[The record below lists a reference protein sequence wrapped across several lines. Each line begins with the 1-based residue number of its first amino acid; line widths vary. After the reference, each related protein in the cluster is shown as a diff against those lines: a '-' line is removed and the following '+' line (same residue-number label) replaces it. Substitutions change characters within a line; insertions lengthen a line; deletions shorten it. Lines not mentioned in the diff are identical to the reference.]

1 MRISSLRI
9 LLLALALVVQ
19 TVAGGVSIAQA
30 ETGATTQIAA
40 HHCENMSAPDDG
52 APDDHAR
59 PRGMCQHCL
68 LCAVPHV
75 GIESRAAF
83 VFATR
88 SVATIGFSTP
98 AATTVQVRLSTA
110 RSARGPPFAL

>member
-1 MRISSLRI
+1 MRVSSFRI
-9 LLLALALVVQ
+9 LLLALTLVVQ
-19 TVAGGVSIAQA
+19 TVAGGLSVAQA
-30 ETGATTQIAA
+30 TSSVDSQTVA

-52 APDDHAR
+52 APADHGSQH
-59 PRGMCQHCL
+59 GMCQHCL

-75 GIESRAAF
+75 GVASRAAF

-98 AATTVQVRLSTA
+98 VATTVRARLSTA
-110 RSARGPPFAL
+110 RSARGPPSAH